1 MKMCKDRTTKWGF
14 AKSIKKRE
22 YETIIEQQAKEERSK
37 QIWIRGKQVK
47 QRDIDRYLKRRKIE
61 DIPTNQCVELTASV
75 PQPTPN
81 ITNSGRS
88 LMSSNVTLSDLDD
101 PPPDSSMLSITGDA
115 ATECAQAQPA
125 ALGNS
130 SGIVDTMGAL
140 YPTGQ
145 NEHENSLSLC
155 SSLPQEPLASLLT
168 TSSWP
173 TSPAF
178 RLLLQDGLKESELS
192 FAGSVNRMESVLND
206 TNTTEVMDKAQEKA
220 TNSSLAGSSLRI
232 EEPLPQSSMPP
243 GCEEASDVASRWIS
257 VCSLASVQHS
267 YGKIEIMR
275 HALHEANNLFDEMIR
290 TSDRQ
295 LLSSIVVFGAILE
308 AHGKDNSV
316 ETLLSHTFVTSS
328 SILGPRHAITITIA
342 WIVDV
347 LSKKKQRARVSVS
360 KLREI
365 SYEFE
370 KDHGKLHPYYA
381 TSVFNLAKAL
391 DLDNYADESE
401 ALLREIVEICPR
413 IFAKGHPQSIIAQM
427 NLARLIFKRGQLI
440 EARCLMDSAV
450 SSSQECWGSD
460 HPYSLECLRR
470 QATMLQRLEPPERID
485 KLLETV
491 LKGRARTLGR
501 AHRFTRGSRLDLECW
516 LEDQGR
522 DHDARLIEQRIRL
535 GPQKA
540 CDDGPKNDFAAY

>member
-1 MKMCKDRTTKWGF
+1 MCKDRTTKWGF

-22 YETIIEQQAKEERSK
+22 YETIIEQQAKEERSR

-61 DIPTNQCVELTASV
+61 DIPAHEYVEPAASV
-75 PQPTPN
+75 PQLTPD
-81 ITNSGRS
+81 TTESGRS
-88 LMSSNVTLSDLDD
+88 LISSNMTLSDPDD
-101 PPPDSSMLSITGDA
+101 LPPDSSMVPMTGDA
-115 ATECAQAQPA
+115 ATGCAQAQPA
-125 ALGNS
+125 ALAYS
-130 SGIVDTMGAL
+130 SGIVDSTGAL
-140 YPTGQ
+140 YSTGQ
-145 NEHENSLSLC
+145 SEHENSLSL
-155 SSLPQEPLASLLT
+155 SSSSPQEPLASLLT
-168 TSSWP
+168 TPSWP

-178 RLLLQDGLKESELS
+178 RLLLQDGLIESELS
-192 FAGSVNRMESVLND
+192 FADSVNRMESVLND
-206 TNTTEVMDKAQEKA
+206 THTTEVLDKAHERA
-220 TNSSLAGSSLRI
+220 TNPSLAGSSLRI

-257 VCSLASVQHS
+257 VCSLASVQLS

-275 HALHEANNLFDEMIR
+275 HALHEAYNLFDEMIR

-365 SYEFE
+365 SYGFE

-391 DLDNYADESE
+391 DLDNYADEAE
-401 ALLREIVEICPR
+401 PLLREIVEVCPR

-427 NLARLIFKRGQLI
+427 NLARLIFKRGQFI
-440 EARCLMDSAV
+440 EARFLMDSAV
-450 SSSQECWGSD
+450 SCSEERWGSG
-460 HPYSLECLRR
+460 HPYTLECLRR
-470 QATMLQRLEPPERID
+470 QAIMLERLEPPERIEE
-485 KLLETV
+485 LLKRV
-491 LKGRARTLGR
+491 LRGRVRTLGIT
-501 AHRFTRGSRLDLECW
+501 HRFTCGSRQDLECW

-522 DHDARLIEQRIRL
+522 EHDVHLLTQTMRTWAEEAADRHIE
-535 GPQKA
+535 
-540 CDDGPKNDFAAY
+540 NDLAAY